1 MTHLWIRAEERPN
14 EKRVGVTPNGVK
26 SLLQAGFDVTIER
39 DSTRA
44 ISIESYSGAQVAGT
58 GDWRSAPKEAIIIG
72 LKELPEEI
80 TPLHHRHIM
89 FGHAFKD
96 QPDGQKLLERF
107 QTGSGPYYFN
117 FIIFSKFYVFY
128 KSCIIQ
134 IGPASL
140 SSLNKTLASTSPT
153 PGRAIMRRRNILS
166 KSEMSRATTRKR

>member
-80 TPLHHRHIM
+80 TPLHHR
-89 FGHAFKD
+89 
-96 QPDGQKLLERF
+96 
-107 QTGSGPYYFN
+107 QTGQPRHDFRGDGIHPAQRR
-117 FIIFSKFYVFY
+117 
-128 KSCIIQ
+128 KS
-134 IGPASL
+134 
-140 SSLNKTLASTSPT
+140 
-153 PGRAIMRRRNILS
+153 
-166 KSEMSRATTRKR
+166 SRG

>member
-26 SLLQAGFDVTIER
+26 SLLQAGFDVTIEH
-39 DSTRA
+39 DLTRA

-72 LKELPEEI
+72 IKELPEEI

-96 QPDGQKLLERF
+96 QPDGQ
-107 QTGSGPYYFN
+107 
-117 FIIFSKFYVFY
+117 
-128 KSCIIQ
+128 SCWKDFRQAVVLYMI
-134 IGPASL
+134 
-140 SSLNKTLASTSPT
+140 LN
-153 PGRAIMRRRNILS
+153 I
-166 KSEMSRATTRKR
+166 

>member
-107 QTGSGPYYFN
+107 QAGGGTLYDLEPQHKRVISV
-117 FIIFSKFYVFY
+117 SHY
-128 KSCIIQ
+128 KLLLRQKISTPMWHQ
-134 IGPASL
+134 IL
-140 SSLNKTLASTSPT
+140 ERKILAS
-153 PGRAIMRRRNILS
+153 
-166 KSEMSRATTRKR
+166 